1 MKILS
6 RLNIVA
12 DKEKKP
18 NPFKVGD
25 ILSCTWGYS
34 MIIVDFYRVVKV
46 LPSSVK
52 IEKLQQKIVSGDDGF
67 QGRVVPT
74 DKAVKSGVDGKT
86 YRVLFTGDGEP
97 CLKIESYAYARPWDG
112 LPKMFDRMD

>member
-25 ILSCTWGYS
+25 ILSCVWGYS
-34 MIIVDFYRVVKV
+34 MTIVDFYRVVKV

-52 IEKLQQKIVSGDDGF
+52 IEKLQPKRVSGDSFG
-67 QGRVVPT
+67 GTCVPT
-74 DKAVKSGVDGKT
+74 DKAIKSGVDGKT

-112 LPKMFDRMD
+112 LPKMFDHMD